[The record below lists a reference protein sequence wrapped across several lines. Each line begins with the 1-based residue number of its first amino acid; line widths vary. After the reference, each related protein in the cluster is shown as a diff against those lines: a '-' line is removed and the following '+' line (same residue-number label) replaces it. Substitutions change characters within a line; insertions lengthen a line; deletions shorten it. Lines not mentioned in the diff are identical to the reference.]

1 MRKLTKKQLETLK
14 NNSDESHR
22 LTLENIQEA
31 LFILLKKYDFS
42 EITVTDII
50 KKSGVSRSA
59 FYRNFK
65 DKESVL
71 YKFVDGCIDK
81 TFFNMNRS
89 VYENWVL
96 IFKIVKENR
105 IKFNLLYKSRLWHRY
120 LMMINK
126 GTDFY
131 DGKQYVDTLW
141 RGMIFN
147 SILSYIEN
155 GYPDPAKTA
164 AYMMQSMKI
173 VSRQITDEGINQ
185 QYINERTY
193 SE

>member
-1 MRKLTKKQLETLK
+1 MSQKKIYFLFIFFSILTTLK
-14 NNSDESHR
+14 AQSKISLKTRDVEEGIYNLILQKRFSILTYLGGLRTSREKYGYSR
-22 LTLENIQEA
+22 L
-31 LFILLKKYDFS
+31 
-42 EITVTDII
+42 
-50 KKSGVSRSA
+50 
-59 FYRNFK
+59 NFK
-65 DKESVL
+65 ITNVNKL
-71 YKFVDGCIDK
+71 DK

-155 GYPDPAKTA
+155 GYPDPEKTA